1 MLDFI
6 TDMLECPSCL
16 GRLEWEIEKQTGERI
31 ESAEARCQLC
41 AAVYPVLEGIGVF
54 LTPDLPRNDLW
65 EQLDSGLVQYL
76 HQNPELEQRLLD
88 VPLEALSPADQ
99 FLRGMVLEARGAFE
113 QARLIFEAA
122 NAGLYTPEYLI
133 CRESQFHYLIEHLKN
148 SLDPIVDLA
157 SGRCELVEE
166 ILGEVDRPVVVT
178 DFSPG
183 ILRRNQR
190 WLQYF
195 DLYDNVSLLA
205 FDARKTPF
213 KGRCVHTMTTNMGLA
228 NIENPGVL
236 MSELRRVVAGTFWAI
251 SVFYPSEDTANAQAI
266 EELGL
271 SSFLFRESA
280 QENFTTAGWKPQVV
294 NVCEGRALPTP
305 GSEIITGVQIDGLP
319 VAETHLAWCT
329 LRST

>member
-6 TDMLECPSCL
+6 TDMLECPSCH

-31 ESAEARCQLC
+31 ESAEARCQVC
-41 AAVYPVLEGIGVF
+41 AAVYPIREGIGVF

-65 EQLDSGLVQYL
+65 EQLDNGLIQHL
-76 HQNPELEQRLLD
+76 RQNPELEQRLMD
-88 VPLEALSPADQ
+88 NPLEALSSADQ
-99 FLRGMVLEARGAFE
+99 FLRAVILEARGDFE
-113 QARLIFEAA
+113 QARMIFEAA
-122 NAGLYTPEYLI
+122 NAGLYTPEYHI

-166 ILGEVDRPVVVT
+166 ILREVDRPVVAT
-178 DFSPG
+178 DFSPAV
-183 ILRRNQR
+183 LRRDQR

-213 KGRCVHTMTTNMGLA
+213 KGRCVHTMTTNLGLA
-228 NIENPGVL
+228 NIEDPGVL
-236 MSELRRVVAGTFWAI
+236 MSELRRFTAGTFWAL
-251 SVFYPSEDTANAQAI
+251 SVFYPPEDTANAQAI
-266 EELGL
+266 GELGL
-271 SSFLFRESA
+271 SSFLFRASA
-280 QENFTTAGWKPQVV
+280 QENFSAAGWKSTVV

-305 GSEIITGVQIDGLP
+305 GSDIIAGVQIDSLP
-319 VAETHLAWCT
+319 AAETRLEWCI
-329 LRST
+329 LRAN

>member
-6 TDMLECPSCL
+6 TDMLECPSCH
-16 GRLEWEIEKQTGERI
+16 GRLEWEIEKQIGERI

-41 AAVYPVLEGIGVF
+41 AADYPVREGIGVF
-54 LTPDLPRNDLW
+54 LTLDLPRNDLW

-99 FLRGMVLEARGAFE
+99 FMRAVVLEARGEFE
-113 QARLIFEAA
+113 QARMIFEAA
-122 NAGLYTPEYLI
+122 NAGLYTPEYHI
-133 CRESQFHYLIEHLKN
+133 CRESQLHYLIEHLKN

-166 ILGEVDRPVVVT
+166 ILREVDRPVVAT
-178 DFSPG
+178 DFSPA
-183 ILRRNQR
+183 ILRRDRR
-190 WLQYF
+190 WLQHF

-213 KGRCVHTMTTNMGLA
+213 KGRCVHTMTTNLGLA
-228 NIENPGVL
+228 NIENPGAL
-236 MSELRRVVAGTFWAI
+236 MSELRRITGGTFWAL
-251 SVFYPSEDTANAQAI
+251 SVFYPPEDTANAEAI
-266 EELGL
+266 DELGL
-271 SSFLFRESA
+271 SSFLFRASA
-280 QENFTTAGWKPQVV
+280 QENFSAAGWKSLVV

-305 GSEIITGVQIDGLP
+305 GSDIIAGVQIDNLP
-319 VAETHLAWCT
+319 AAETRLEWCI
-329 LRST
+329 LRAN